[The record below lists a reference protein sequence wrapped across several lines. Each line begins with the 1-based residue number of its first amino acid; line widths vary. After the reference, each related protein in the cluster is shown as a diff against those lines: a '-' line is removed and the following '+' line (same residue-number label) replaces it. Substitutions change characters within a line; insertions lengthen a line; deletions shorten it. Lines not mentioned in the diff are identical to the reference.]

1 MYKRQFQ
8 VSPKN
13 TRFDTRYDRARQPQ
27 PFGHLD
33 FDPGGAS
40 GANVS
45 GTIGNADDTDTGY
58 DVELVIPWANVS
70 DGLAHTPPQAGDQ
83 VRLNLFVMD
92 EPKTGG
98 QRSAA
103 WSAPRGG
110 DFHALARFG
119 RITLAVDAPGA
130 PAAAPAPGPAAV
142 PVPSAGAVQNI
153 PGLVAPLPAVLRN
166 GAVPLRRPAPAAH

>member
-1 MYKRQFQ
+1 M
-8 VSPKN
+8 
-13 TRFDTRYDRARQPQ
+13 
-27 PFGHLD
+27 
-33 FDPGGAS
+33 
-40 GANVS
+40 
-45 GTIGNADDTDTGY
+45 
-58 DVELVIPWANVS
+58 IPWSSIN

-119 RITLAVDAPGA
+119 RITLALEAPGA
-130 PAAAPAPGPAAV
+130 PAAAAI
-142 PVPSAGAVQNI
+142 PVPSPVAVPNI
-153 PGLVAPLPAVLRN
+153 PGLVAPLPALLNN
-166 GAVPLRRPAPAAH
+166 GAVPVRRPAAH